1 MFKLLLVKLLIYYK
15 GIRFYKSDI
24 EPLSVGFKEM
34 SVQTVDGKSIEFYFH
49 EDEYT
54 DYIYKRGVIKKS
66 VFKTHI
72 VRSVMSNDVDEKLLT
87 FNNLKI
93 VFRSNDFCF
102 KDRDIF
108 IKVLLSIFLDFI
120 KKEIENEKK

>member
-1 MFKLLLVKLLIYYK
+1 MFKLLFIKLLIYYK

-24 EPLSVGFKEM
+24 EPLSDGFKEM
-34 SVQTVDGKSIEFYFH
+34 SVQTIDGKSIIFYFH
-49 EDEYT
+49 EDEYI
-54 DYIYKRGVIKKS
+54 DYIYKRGTIRKS
-66 VFKTHI
+66 VFKTHTI
-72 VRSVMSNDVDEKLLT
+72 RSVMSDNIDDKLLT

-93 VFRSNDFCF
+93 VFKSNDFCF

-120 KKEIENEKK
+120 KKEILNEKK